1 MPKILIVRLSSIGDI
16 ILTTPV
22 IRCIKKQIPDAEI
35 YYLTKYQFSDVIYN
49 NPYLSGFYYLQD
61 NVEQVKTQLKNI
73 GFDYVVDLHKNFRTW
88 RIRRNLKGK
97 KISFQK
103 LNVEKWLLTNFKV
116 NRLPHKHIVDR
127 YFESVARMGV
137 INDGEGLDFFIS
149 AHDEVDVQEG
159 FPTEFA
165 SGYIVF
171 VIGAKHATKQL
182 PTEKV
187 ISICKKIDAP
197 VMLVGGTEDKKR
209 GAEIATSAG
218 NHVVSTCG
226 KYTLGQSA
234 SVIKQAELVITHD
247 TGLMHIAAAL
257 NKRIISVWGNTV
269 PEFGMYPYL
278 PQGSIPFSIVEVKN
292 LKCRPCSKIGYKKC
306 PRSHFKCMNDI
317 DEAEIIN
324 LVNEQ
329 ALMQ

>member
-16 ILTTPV
+16 ILTTPI
-22 IRCIKKQIPDAEI
+22 IRCIKKQIPDAEL
-35 YYLTKYQFSDVIYN
+35 YYVTKYQFSDIIYN

-61 NVEQVKTQLKNI
+61 NALQVITQLKNT
-73 GFDYVVDLHKNFRTW
+73 GFDYVIDLHKNYRTW
-88 RIRRNLKGK
+88 RIKRKLKGK

-103 LNVEKWLLTNFKV
+103 LNIEKWLLTSFKV

-127 YFESVARMGV
+127 YFEGIAKMGV
-137 INDGEGLDFFIS
+137 VNDGEGLDFFIS
-149 AHDEVDVQEG
+149 SHDEVNISEG
-159 FPTEFA
+159 FPSEFR
-165 SGYIVF
+165 SGYVAF

-197 VMLVGGTEDKKR
+197 VMLVGGSEDKKR
-209 GAEIATSAG
+209 GAEIASAAG
-218 NHVVSTCG
+218 NHVISTCG

-234 SVIKQAELVITHD
+234 SVIKQAELVISHD
-247 TGLMHIAAAL
+247 TGLMHVAAAL
-257 NKRIISVWGNTV
+257 RKRIISVWGNTV

-278 PQGSIPFSIVEVKN
+278 PQGSTPFSIIEVKN
-292 LKCRPCSKIGYKKC
+292 LKCRPCSKIGFKKC
-306 PRSHFKCMNDI
+306 PRRHFKCMNNI

-324 LVNEQ
+324 LVKQ
-329 ALMQ
+329 QVLAQ